1 MRAKARDPLVRFL
14 SLSLSLPPSLPP
26 LSLSPPPPTRL
37 CGLNSHRVRGVLLIL
52 GRSPEAEKGL
62 GRGGGQERRGESRD
76 DGGASGERR
85 ATSRLLGLRVFSV
98 LERSFFV

>member
-1 MRAKARDPLVRFL
+1 MREGRRGGGGTDASESEIPLSAFSL
-14 SLSLSLPPSLPP
+14 SLSLSPSLPP
-26 LSLSPPPPTRL
+26 SPSLSLSPPPTRL

-76 DGGASGERR
+76 DGGASGER
-85 ATSRLLGLRVFSV
+85 
-98 LERSFFV
+98 